1 MRSLC
6 MNETIT
12 PPDPLDW
19 HRRLCAVNPWLIV
32 SGDLETNNQTAAVLQ
47 LQEWIDAGITDIVDL
62 RGEWNDTD
70 FVAEFAPEINYH
82 WLGTH
87 DSGGSQT
94 DEWYESGLAIARQV
108 QEDGGRLI
116 VHCHMG
122 VNRAPSMAF
131 RMLLDAGVG
140 PVAALASL
148 REARP
153 IVGILYADS
162 ALDHHHRELGIDAK
176 VRVIEMIAIDDWFD
190 ANPVE
195 LWWITSRIRRGLEIA
210 RDESA
215 H

>member
-1 MRSLC
+1 
-6 MNETIT
+6 MNESTT

-19 HRRLCAVNPWLIV
+19 HRRLCVVNPWLIV
-32 SGDLETNNQTAAVLQ
+32 SGDLDTSNPAVGLLQ

-62 RGEWNDTD
+62 RGEWHDTD

-87 DSGGSQT
+87 DSGGSQS
-94 DEWYESGLAIARQV
+94 DDWYESGLAIARQV

-131 RMLLDAGVG
+131 RLLLDAGVE

-162 ALDHHHRELGIDAK
+162 ALDHHHRELEIDDR
-176 VRVIEMIAIDDWFD
+176 VRGAEMIAVDDWFD

-195 LWWITSRIRRGLEIA
+195 LGWIISRIRRGEEIA
-210 RDESA
+210 HDEFTS
-215 H
+215 

>member
-1 MRSLC
+1 
-6 MNETIT
+6 MNETT
-12 PPDPLDW
+12 QLMDPLDW

-32 SGDLETNNQTAAVLQ
+32 SGDLETNNQAAALLQ
-47 LQEWIDAGITDIVDL
+47 LQEWLDVGITDIVDL

-94 DEWYESGLAIARQV
+94 DDWYESGLAIARQV

-131 RMLLDAGVG
+131 RMLLDAGVE
-140 PVAALASL
+140 PVAALTSL

-162 ALDHHHRELGIDAK
+162 ALDHHHRELGVNDN
-176 VRVIEMIAIDDWFD
+176 VRGAEMTAIDDWFKD
-190 ANPVE
+190 NPVE
-195 LWWITSRIRRGLEIA
+195 LGWIISRIHRGTQDHTL
-210 RDESA
+210 DVVHLSA
-215 H
+215 S